1 MEKTKY
7 EDKFNVMIIG
17 DEKVGKTAILERF
30 LKKTF
35 LSERKQTIGI
45 EHYDKTVKVNN
56 KDYLF
61 KVWDTAGQEKF
72 RVMARSY
79 YQKAHGMILSCAVNN
94 RDSFSNLRV
103 WLSNLKDTVGIE
115 SIQLI
120 IIANKC
126 DLEDEREV
134 STEEIKQKAAELGI
148 EYFET
153 SAKTGNSVDEAFDTI
168 FKKVYQSVYNK
179 KNGFD
184 LNDDGNDSGSGGILR
199 KCCK

>member
-1 MEKTKY
+1 MEKKY

-45 EHYDKTVKVNN
+45 EHYDKLIKQEN
-56 KDYLF
+56 KDFLF

-72 RVMARSY
+72 RVMSRSY
-79 YQKAHGMILSCAVNN
+79 YQKAHGMILTCAINN
-94 RDSFSNLRV
+94 QESFNNIRV
-103 WLSNLKDTVGIE
+103 WLNNIKETVGVE

-126 DLEDEREV
+126 DLENERVV
-134 STEEIKQKAAELGI
+134 SQEDIKEKAEELGI

-153 SAKTGNSVDEAFDTI
+153 SAKTGKNVDEAFEAI
-168 FKKVYQSVYNK
+168 FKKVYTSVYK
-179 KNGFD
+179 KVGFRLSERNGD
-184 LNDDGNDSGSGGILR
+184 RGNNSGST
-199 KCCK
+199 CCK

>member
-1 MEKTKY
+1 MDKKY

-45 EHYDKTVKVNN
+45 EHYDKIIKEEN
-56 KDYLF
+56 KDFLF

-72 RVMARSY
+72 RVMSRSY
-79 YQKAHGMILSCAVNN
+79 YQKAHGMILTCAINN
-94 RDSFSNLRV
+94 RDSFNNLRV
-103 WLSNLKDTVGIE
+103 WLNNIKETVGMD
-115 SIQLI
+115 SIQLL

-126 DLEDEREV
+126 DLDCEREV
-134 STEEIKQKAAELGI
+134 SETEIKEKADELGI

-153 SAKTGNSVDEAFDTI
+153 SAKTGKNIDEAFASI
-168 FKKVYQSVYNK
+168 FKKVYLSVY
-179 KNGFD
+179 KNFGFRLSGRD
-184 LNDDGNDSGSGGILR
+184 SERGNNSGSS
-199 KCCK
+199 CCK

>member
-1 MEKTKY
+1 MDKKY

-45 EHYDKTVKVNN
+45 EHYDKLVSRDD
-56 KDYLF
+56 KDFLF

-72 RVMARSY
+72 RVMSRSY
-79 YQKAHGMILSCAVNN
+79 YQKAHGMILACAVNN

-103 WLSNLKDTVGIE
+103 WLNNLKDNVGSE
-115 SIQLI
+115 NIQLI

-126 DLEDEREV
+126 DLEEERVV
-134 STEEIKQKAAELGI
+134 SEEEIKARAVDLGI

-153 SAKTGNSVDEAFDTI
+153 SAKTGKGVDEAFDCI
-168 FKKVYQSVYNK
+168 FQKVYRSVYNK
-179 KNGFD
+179 RGFRLSEAKD
-184 LNDDGNDSGSGGILR
+184 KDNVSGS

>member
-1 MEKTKY
+1 MEKKY

-45 EHYDKTVKVNN
+45 EHYDKLIKQEN
-56 KDYLF
+56 KDFLF

-72 RVMARSY
+72 RVMSRSY
-79 YQKAHGMILSCAVNN
+79 YQKAHGMILTCAVNN
-94 RDSFSNLRV
+94 QESFSNLRV
-103 WLSNLKDTVGIE
+103 WLNNIKETVGVE
-115 SIQLI
+115 AIQLI

-126 DLEDEREV
+126 DLENERV
-134 STEEIKQKAAELGI
+134 ISQDLIKEKAEELGI

-153 SAKTGNSVDEAFDTI
+153 SAKTGKNIDEAFDSI
-168 FKKVYQSVYNK
+168 FKKVYTSVYK
-179 KNGFD
+179 RVGFR
-184 LNDDGNDSGSGGILR
+184 LSEREGERANNSGST
-199 KCCK
+199 CCK